1 MTIKQANELISRI
14 SRVLDINLEQLKSK
28 SRKAN
33 TILERRSFI
42 KLLSDTGMTT
52 KNVGLVFNQSHSN
65 VICSNKK
72 HKDLLYIKDK
82 MYIDVFKK
90 IKKEFILRKESI
102 DDVVQSLLEILMNEN
117 KLRHDTLIETT
128 KENKKLEKEI
138 QYLKDQINILNK

>member
-65 VICSNKK
+65 VICSNRK
-72 HKDLLYIKDK
+72 HKDLLYINDK
-82 MYIDVFKK
+82 IYISVFEK
-90 IKKEFILRKESI
+90 IKKEFILRAESLDNAI
-102 DDVVQSLLEILMNEN
+102 QSLLEILMNEN
-117 KLRHDTLIETT
+117 KLRHDNLIQTT
-128 KENKKLEKEI
+128 RENKKLKKEV
-138 QYLKDQINILNK
+138 QYLKDQINFLNK